1 MELKIYEDIFKMDFL
16 EKLINKSRKKLLY
29 FFTYNEGD
37 RDILYNNLDK
47 DNELVVLVYENH
59 KLIFDCKSFHFMLE
73 ETIENKIEK
82 KVYYSLNDNRSKS
95 EKLNY
100 FYSFL
105 LTLPL
110 EDSVSCKWGDIYER
124 FI

>member
-1 MELKIYEDIFKMDFL
+1 MELKIYEDIFKKDFL

-110 EDSVSCKWGDIYER
+110 EDSVSYK
-124 FI
+124 